1 MELPSLR
8 ELELESHLRERDT
21 RLAELTDEVTRLRQ
35 YLSTQPGPSTADL
48 VTLPPALISILLPH
62 FNSAAASATSS
73 HSTVTAALTQ
83 RSRLLQEENDEFY
96 ELLKR
101 GETGRLK
108 EEVRGLRKVVEK
120 LEGALRESHQ
130 VINSLSTELD
140 KSYDTL
146 MNSSRQVNSVNN
158 SKSHARSPR
167 NAYNSLPQVGNGN
180 GAGKLPPTGP
190 RAYKKP
196 RLSEPQASPPS
207 RPNNTLPSHKSQIHS
222 NASTRSGDRRD
233 YLSRPNNEQLKSSRS
248 KIDVDEDD
256 RESPALP
263 TERVRDHDRE
273 RIRERSRKD
282 RERTRDRERD
292 RDGNR
297 TTASRRNGSHTSSS
311 VRGGPVGG
319 GGGSSRTI
327 NDRSTV
333 ASTNLIHGGDRTL
346 AERMGL

>member
-1 MELPSLR
+1 MFF
-8 ELELESHLRERDT
+8 ESQIIIPG
-21 RLAELTDEVTRLRQ
+21 A
-35 YLSTQPGPSTADL
+35 YL
-48 VTLPPALISILLPH
+48 VH
-62 FNSAAASATSS
+62 
-73 HSTVTAALTQ
+73 
-83 RSRLLQEENDEFY
+83 
-96 ELLKR
+96 
-101 GETGRLK
+101 
-108 EEVRGLRKVVEK
+108 
-120 LEGALRESHQ
+120 
-130 VINSLSTELD
+130 STELD

-158 SKSHARSPR
+158 SKSHTRSPR
-167 NAYNSLPQVGNGN
+167 NTYNSLPQVGNGN
-180 GAGKLPPTGP
+180 GAAKLPPTGP

-207 RPNNTLPSHKSQIHS
+207 RPNHTLPSHKSQIHS

-233 YLSRPNNEQLKSSRS
+233 YLSRPNNEQQLKSSRS

-256 RESPALP
+256 RESPVLP
-263 TERVRDHDRE
+263 AERVRDHDRE

-311 VRGGPVGG
+311 VRGGSVGG

-327 NDRSTV
+327 NDRSMV